1 MVFTQQNVFR
11 LDVSMEDTVPVHMV
25 DGLYELIHIV
35 LDPILRQVVSL
46 SFDGIIH
53 IHVHELKDQRQSTRW
68 LITRQKW

>member
-46 SFDGIIH
+46 SFDSIVHIH
-53 IHVHELKDQRQSTRW
+53 IHKLEDQC
-68 LITRQKW
+68 